1 MSDELWEKYPINS
14 HITHNPLLIT
24 NMEYTTIQKNITMSP
39 RKVRLVA
46 DMVRKMD
53 PYRAL
58 DVLQFTNKAAAMPVA
73 KAIKTV
79 LANAGKAEGLSFVS
93 IQVNEGLK
101 MKRYRAGTAGR
112 GRGRPY
118 RRRMSHIKI
127 VLTDEQKEV
136 GKVSKVSE
144 VSKTEPVKVAEPQ
157 VIEAQEVKAE
167 KVEKGA
173 NK

>member
-1 MSDELWEKYPINS
+1 
-14 HITHNPLLIT
+14 
-24 NMEYTTIQKNITMSP
+24 
-39 RKVRLVA
+39 
-46 DMVRKMD
+46 MVRKMT

-58 DVLQFTNKAAAMPVA
+58 DVLQFTNRAAALPMA

-79 LANAGKAEGLSFVS
+79 VANAGKAEGLSFVS

-127 VLTDEQKEV
+127 VVTDEAQNQGMNVGGKVGRIVEQPQVEEPKVVEAKEV
-136 GKVSKVSE
+136 VVETK
-144 VSKTEPVKVAEPQ
+144 
-157 VIEAQEVKAE
+157 EAKEDKA
-167 KVEKGA
+167 KK
-173 NK
+173 

>member
-1 MSDELWEKYPINS
+1 MQYI
-14 HITHNPLLIT
+14 
-24 NMEYTTIQKNITMSP
+24 TIQKNITQSP

-58 DVLQFTNKAAAMPVA
+58 DVLQFTNKAAALPMA
-73 KAIKTV
+73 KAIKSV
-79 LANAGKAEGLSFVS
+79 LANAGKTEGLSFVS
-93 IQVNEGLK
+93 IEINEGLK

-127 VLTDEQKEV
+127 VVTDEGV
-136 GKVSKVSE
+136 VNVPVAMPAPKVETFEKV
-144 VSKTEPVKVAEPQ
+144 
-157 VIEAQEVKAE
+157 EAIDAKEVKAE
-167 KVEKGA
+167 EKGA
-173 NK
+173 KKS